1 MPVYKDKKTGKWYYE
16 FTYKTITGEN
26 KRRKKRGFDLK
37 SEAKEAEALEKIRLK
52 DAPPSSLTFGQ
63 LYQLYLEAKIPEWIP
78 GTEQKTR
85 DHIELHVL
93 PTFKDIRI
101 DKITTKRIENWKIDM
116 YNKTYDTPAGPKKY
130 KSSTLN
136 SIRRDFSSIFNYA
149 INHQIVSFN
158 PVRAVTGFKDPMS
171 EGVDIEKQVWSPEE
185 FNQFISVVDNEKWHV
200 FFTFLWVTGVRIG
213 EAQGVMFRDI
223 DFENST
229 VRISKSIDTKQKGKL
244 YAINPTKTKK
254 TRVLELPSA
263 FVAMLKPY
271 YDKWS
276 NADEWNPERF
286 LFGFEKPLPN
296 TTIDRAR
303 ESYIKLAGVKRIS
316 SHCFRHSH
324 ATYLL
329 SNGVDIKSV
338 SERLGHKDVEETL
351 NTYVHVL
358 PSNRSKILTL
368 VNESIK
374 NYANFTPQTKEPA

>member
-37 SEAKEAEALEKIRLK
+37 SDAKEAEALEKIKLK

-63 LYQLYLEAKIPEWIP
+63 LYQLYLEAKTPEWLP
-78 GTEQKTR
+78 GTEREIRNSIDK
-85 DHIELHVL
+85 HIL
-93 PTFKDIRI
+93 PTFKDFRI
-101 DKITTKRIENWKIDM
+101 DKITTKHIEDWKTSLYSKVKDDGQKLSI
-116 YNKTYDTPAGPKKY
+116 
-130 KSSTLN
+130 STLN
-136 SIRRDFSSIFNYA
+136 RIRRRFSSVFNYA
-149 INHQIVSFN
+149 VNHQFIAFN
-158 PVRAVTGFKDPMS
+158 PVKAVTGFKDPMS
-171 EGVDIEKQVWSPEE
+171 GDTTREKQVWSPEE
-185 FNQFISVVDNEKWHV
+185 FQQFISVVDDEKWHI

-223 DFENST
+223 DFESNT
-229 VRISKSIDTKQKGKL
+229 VRISKSIDTKQKGKP
-244 YAINPTKTKK
+244 YVINPTKTKK
-254 TRVLELPSA
+254 TRVLELPGE
-263 FVAMLKPY
+263 FIAMLKPY
-271 YDKWS
+271 YDKW
-276 NADEWNPERF
+276 AQMDTWNPDRF

-296 TTIDRAR
+296 TTIDKTR

-358 PSNRSKILTL
+358 PNNRDKILNLVDKTL
-368 VNESIK
+368 K
-374 NYANFTPQTKEPA
+374 NYANSTPQKIKPA